1 MVDGDDD
8 AENFSG
14 IAERLEAGEF
24 VVEEKFLRGIEIAV
38 ALGAVAVE
46 ADDGDEGR
54 IEREINAGLN
64 HGGAIDAAR
73 FFGMI
78 GLGVDESF
86 DESGE

>member
-54 IEREINAGLN
+54 IERKINAGLN